1 MGEAFAAADLAVT
14 LWQGGTPTNASAV
27 VNNGTND
34 VPSVLLVPV
43 ETNATNINETVIA
56 DGFRSVEEI
65 CVGSVAAACAAAG
78 VG

>member
-1 MGEAFAAADLAVT
+1 
-14 LWQGGTPTNASAV
+14 
-27 VNNGTND
+27 
-34 VPSVLLVPV
+34 V